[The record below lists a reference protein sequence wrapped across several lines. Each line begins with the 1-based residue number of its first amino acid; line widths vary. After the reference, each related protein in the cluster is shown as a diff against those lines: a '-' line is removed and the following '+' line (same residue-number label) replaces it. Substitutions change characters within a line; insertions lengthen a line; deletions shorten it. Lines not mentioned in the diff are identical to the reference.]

1 MTQYTEPLGIA
12 GLSAF
17 GLLAQTMAPIPD
29 DLKTWPVTAI
39 LGLLLLS
46 MLGVVSWMSYMAN
59 KAAIATSTAAIE
71 QARALQSLTDHQ
83 QKNNEAL
90 TALTSELRDQT
101 KQTTK
106 LVTTMENRPCVA
118 LR

>member
-59 KAAIATSTAAIE
+59 KAAIATSSAASE

-83 QKNNEAL
+83 QQNNNAITSL
-90 TALTSELRDQT
+90 TAELRKNADSASEL
-101 KQTTK
+101 
-106 LVTTMENRPCVA
+106 VTIMKHRPCIA
-118 LR
+118 PR